1 MDTDMTESTATPQT
15 QGSDAGMMYASPR
28 EPDALLQEL
37 VEIAT
42 AGFGFGIT
50 LTVGGMLVTGNV
62 CPGSKYMQFIF
73 EGSLANEDEQVK
85 GAIKKRLQP
94 YADIYAPGAGN
105 SAQAPTYIHLENAR
119 FVTPGVSGSAPSTP
133 VIWRGRIS
141 DVSGF
146 FFGVLS

>member
-1 MDTDMTESTATPQT
+1 MDKDMTDSIATPK
-15 QGSDAGMMYASPR
+15 A
-28 EPDALLQEL
+28 PDALLQEL

-42 AGFGFGIT
+42 MGFGFGIT
-50 LTVGGMLVTGNV
+50 LTVGGMLVSGNV

-73 EGSLANEDEQVK
+73 EESLANEDERVK
-85 GAIKKRLQP
+85 EAIKKRLQP
-94 YADIYAPGAGN
+94 HADIYGPEAKV
-105 SAQAPTYIHLENAR
+105 SAQAPVYIHLENAR
-119 FVTPGVSGSAPSTP
+119 FITPGVSGSAPASP